1 VPSAMRKPIPIPRWT
16 LSARKIEPAV
26 NHLHLN
32 GRNYKQL
39 VALVPGAQPN
49 RRSRAADAVELSGG
63 GRRVPLA
70 PRVG

>member
-1 VPSAMRKPIPIPRWT
+1 MPSAMRKPIPIPRWT

-26 NHLHLN
+26 NHPHLN

-39 VALVPGAQPN
+39 VPGAQPN
-49 RRSRAADAVELSGG
+49 PRSRAADAVELSGG

-70 PRVG
+70 LSVG